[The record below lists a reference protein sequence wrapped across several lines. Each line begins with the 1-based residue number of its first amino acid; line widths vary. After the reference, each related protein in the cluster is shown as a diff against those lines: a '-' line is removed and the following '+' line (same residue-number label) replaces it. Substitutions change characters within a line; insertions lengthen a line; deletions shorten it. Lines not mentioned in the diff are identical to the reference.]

1 MNRMARGCGIG
12 SALAL
17 LLVLLLPGSAEAQ
30 LSLDVAPSSVSV
42 PPGRTTPT
50 YTVRWILTSSSA
62 APPFVSTSGTFVTL
76 PGLALISTNFVTLT
90 DPGGAVGIPYMNT
103 IIERL
108 RIPPSVVRRAQDMGA
123 SGIGYQ
129 RFFIDD
135 NGQTSPLATL
145 QIAFAGGLGGPFAVT
160 RFELRFDDLSTLRVI
175 QADESLRA
183 IADVS
188 YSGAGVIEAVW
199 EIAGPALGRAPESD
213 VGFRLLRRERRRLDG
228 SGRARLRS
236 PLLPALTAGL
246 HRVRLRFIEPDT
258 AFELPAIRYFVG
270 PETTPGLG
278 GVPRDVDLVSP
289 PELASLAPDTRFA
302 WKPVEGAAAY
312 QFEILWR
319 PAAEAQASRPDAALE
334 PSAERTLLLSDASLQ
349 PERVTGALVP
359 KDWSELVLSPAVL
372 QRLSAG
378 RHYLW
383 RLLALADDGSVLAQ
397 SPLRKIRVPASFE
410 LRAWTSGRAP

>member
-1 MNRMARGCGIG
+1 MARRCGIG
-12 SALAL
+12 GALAL
-17 LLVLLLPGSAEAQ
+17 LLVLLLPGNAEAQ
-30 LSLDVAPSSVSV
+30 LDALDVMPSSISV

-50 YTVRWILTSSSA
+50 YTVRWILTNSGA
-62 APPFVSTSGTFVTL
+62 APPIVSTSGTFVTL
-76 PGLALISTNFVTLT
+76 PALVPIGTNFVTLT
-90 DPGGAVGIPYMNT
+90 DPIGAVGMTT

-108 RIPPSVVRRAQDMGA
+108 RIPPAVVRRAQDMGA
-123 SGIGYQ
+123 LGIGYTRLFTDSTLQ
-129 RFFIDD
+129 D
-135 NGQTSPLATL
+135 SPPATL
-145 QIAFAGGLGGPFAVT
+145 QIAFAGGLGGPFQVT
-160 RFELRFDDLSTLRVI
+160 RFELRFDDRSTLRVI

-183 IADVS
+183 MADVT
-188 YSGAGVIEAVW
+188 YTGAGVIEAVW
-199 EIAGPALGRAPESD
+199 EIAGPALGRAPDSD

-236 PLLPALTAGL
+236 PLLPSLTSGL

-278 GVPRDVDLVSP
+278 GVPRTVDLVSP

-302 WKPVEGAAAY
+302 WKPVDGAAAY
-312 QFEILWR
+312 QFEILWQ

-334 PSAERTLLLSDASLQ
+334 PSTERTILLSDASLQ

-359 KDWSELVLSPAVL
+359 KDWAELVLSPAVL

-378 RHYLW
+378 RRYLW

-397 SPLRKIRVPASFE
+397 SPLREIRVPASFE